1 MGTTHFYILYLMML
15 MMGIG
20 GLMVT
25 ANLAPMADSFKI
37 SATALTIALSMN
49 PIANGASRLFWG
61 WVSDRLG
68 REQTMV
74 VAFLIQALALVSVPL
89 LAHGSDSAFIVC
101 LAMVY
106 FSWGEIYSLFPSLS
120 ADIFGTRYASTN
132 YGFLYSTKG
141 VAAIFGGGLAAMLFE
156 KIGTWDV
163 AFYGSAVLAL
173 ISAFMAVVVIKM
185 PLPRSSPANLAAR
198 PAEELSARS

>member
-1 MGTTHFYILYLMML
+1 MGV
-15 MMGIG
+15 G

-37 SATALTIALSMN
+37 GATALTIALSMN
-49 PIANGASRLFWG
+49 PVANGASRLFWG

-74 VAFLIQALALVSVPL
+74 TAFLIQALSLVSVPL
-89 LAHGSDSAFIVC
+89 LAHGSDVAFVVC

-132 YGFLYSTKG
+132 YGFLYFTKG
-141 VAAIFGGGLAAMLFE
+141 VAAIFGGGLAAKLFE

-163 AFYGSAVLAL
+163 AFYGSAVLAV
-173 ISAFMAVVVIKM
+173 ISAVLAIVVIKM
-185 PLPRSSPANLAAR
+185 PLPRLSPAANLAAR